1 MACSLEWSSYI
12 FIAKNIQCY
21 SVMYVSS
28 LPARL
33 RSVLLSLLPAYK
45 ICELEKTSIV
55 DGVCLEDVWDKVWQR
70 CKTSLLHYRIPF
82 KHMGLMDAGKEEWQM
97 SRGHKWGRQS
107 MHWEGETLSAVEV
120 PVTGRDA
127 FLTSLTNC
135 VLSCDGKSHDHA
147 LKALFCVPELH
158 NEPPHKVAYS
168 TFELLCFIV
177 KCQFR
182 PRLLELCCNS
192 IVHIGLWD
200 RKEESFSLL
209 SALSSEV
216 THLAIYE
223 GEHNLYA
230 QHNLYVQEA
239 EVLSEICQYL
249 LEAVF
254 SNSRPNV
261 THFKLTCSDHVFSLR
276 ALGHV
281 AGIMGSKSS
290 QCGQFTSVVHSQYSG
305 LHLLAVCMESLIQE
319 GSLPTLCKQN
329 VDIQSIIENQEKLHT
344 FHIRDSHISSDI
356 MVRVVKYVWGSV
368 ATPEYDQLIRCVG
381 NLFSKPT
388 FHRLGL
394 YDFEFIHSSGQ
405 HVRCFNE
412 IMLNFLCSP
421 VRGQELEL
429 NTHMCMNF
437 LPSDLTLG
445 DLHIHQ
451 CQQPPDTVKN
461 SKSLLIMPTFVN
473 DVSVAFFS
481 AFFSS
486 SFYPLWTLGYL
497 HLDLPADTLATISE
511 LELFLNLNDQH
522 HECI

>member
-1 MACSLEWSSYI
+1 MRIAHERGGLYTMACSLEWSAYI

-21 SVMYVSS
+21 SVMYISS

-45 ICELEKTSIV
+45 ICELEKTSVV
-55 DGVCLEDVWDKVWQR
+55 DGVCLEDVWEKVWQR
-70 CKTSLLHYRIPF
+70 CKTSLLHYMPF
-82 KHMGLMDAGKEEWQM
+82 KDPHVESLMDAGKEGWLM
-97 SRGHKWGRQS
+97 STAGQKWGRRS

-127 FLTSLTNC
+127 FFMSLTNC
-135 VLSCDGKSHDHA
+135 VLSCWNYDGKSHDHA
-147 LKALFCVPELH
+147 LKAIFCAPELH
-158 NEPPHKVAYS
+158 NEPLHQDAYS

-177 KCQFR
+177 KCQFC
-182 PRLLELCCNS
+182 PRLLELCCTS
-192 IVHIGLWD
+192 IIHIGIWD

-209 SALSSEV
+209 TALSSEV

-223 GEHNLYA
+223 GEHNT
-230 QHNLYVQEA
+230 YVQR
-239 EVLSEICQYL
+239 EVLSEVCRYL

-254 SNSRPNV
+254 SNPRPSV
-261 THFKLTCSDHVFSLR
+261 THFKLTCSRPVFSLR

-281 AGIMGSKSS
+281 ADIIGSKSS
-290 QCGQFTSVVHSQYSG
+290 QCGQFTREVHTQYSG
-305 LHLLAVCMESLIQE
+305 LRLLAVCIESSIWEL
-319 GSLPTLCKQN
+319 SLPTLCKQN
-329 VDIQSIIENQEKLHT
+329 VDIQSIIENQKNLHT
-344 FHIRDSHISSDI
+344 LHIRTRPTRI
-356 MVRVVKYVWGSV
+356 GSV

-394 YDFEFIHSSGQ
+394 YDFSFIHSSGQ
-405 HVRCFNE
+405 HVWCFNE

-421 VRGQELEL
+421 VRGQELE
-429 NTHMCMNF
+429 MKMDMKF
-437 LPSDLTLG
+437 LPSDLTLD
-445 DLHIHQ
+445 DLHMHQ

-461 SKSLLIMPTFVN
+461 SKSLLIKPTPVN

-497 HLDLPADTLATISE
+497 HLDYLSLPADTLATISE
-511 LELFLNLNDQH
+511 LEWPAS
-522 HECI
+522 